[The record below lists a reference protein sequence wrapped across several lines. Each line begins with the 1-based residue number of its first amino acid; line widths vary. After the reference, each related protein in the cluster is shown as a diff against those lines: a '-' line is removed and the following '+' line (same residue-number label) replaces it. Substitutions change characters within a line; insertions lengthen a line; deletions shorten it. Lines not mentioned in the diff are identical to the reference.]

1 MSFLDKGIK
10 SDYQIQLILVGQ
22 SVVGKTCI
30 LLRYADDTFTHVHM
44 TTIGVESKS
53 KQIEKDGES
62 VTVQLWDTAGQER

>member
-1 MSFLDKGIK
+1 
-10 SDYQIQLILVGQ
+10 
-22 SVVGKTCI
+22 
-30 LLRYADDTFTHVHM
+30 M